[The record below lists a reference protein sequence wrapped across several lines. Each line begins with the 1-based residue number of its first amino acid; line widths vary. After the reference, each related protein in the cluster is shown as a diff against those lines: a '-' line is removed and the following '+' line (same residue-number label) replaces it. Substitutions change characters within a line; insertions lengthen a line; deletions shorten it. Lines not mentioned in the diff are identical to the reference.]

1 MNVTN
6 KKVVIV
12 TGASSGIGKETVLRL
27 LKAGYE
33 VHTAA
38 RRLDAMRDLEQQGAH
53 LHYLDLTKAESI
65 DTFVAEVL
73 KQSGRIDVLVNN
85 AGDGSYGAVEAVP
98 QLLTIAAAA
107 ESLAGLALILAPE
120 AAVVFLLGAEPNVA
134 GVKLGRVCGV
144 ALMALGIAC
153 WGARTDSGSAA
164 RSGTL
169 KAITFYNAGV
179 GLLLVLFAAIGKTGG
194 IVLWSVG
201 VFHLALAAAFT
212 ISFRRPKD
220 TSSTKFGT

>member
-1 MNVTN
+1 MPVQ
-6 KKVVIV
+6 
-12 TGASSGIGKETVLRL
+12 R
-27 LKAGYE
+27 
-33 VHTAA
+33 
-38 RRLDAMRDLEQQGAH
+38 
-53 LHYLDLTKAESI
+53 
-65 DTFVAEVL
+65 
-73 KQSGRIDVLVNN
+73 
-85 AGDGSYGAVEAVP
+85 

-107 ESLAGLALILAPE
+107 ESLGGLALILAPE
-120 AAVVFLLGAEPNVA
+120 VTVVFLLGTERHSSLPAL
-134 GVKLGRVCGV
+134 LGRVCGV
-144 ALMALGIAC
+144 ALTALGIAC

-169 KAITFYNAGV
+169 KAITFYNAGA

-194 IVLWSVG
+194 FVLWSVG